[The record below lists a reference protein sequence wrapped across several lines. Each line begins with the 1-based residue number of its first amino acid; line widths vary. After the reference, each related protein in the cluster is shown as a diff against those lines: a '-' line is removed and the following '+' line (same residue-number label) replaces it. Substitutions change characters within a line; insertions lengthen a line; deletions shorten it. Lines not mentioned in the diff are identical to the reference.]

1 VVDGSHIPI
10 KTEEL
15 HSTGRQDDSFALS
28 KLDMA
33 SIAVD
38 RDAALQNHDEKIHI
52 LLARAVPPAWQIDG
66 PSKHVEIVSA
76 RLRAVEVFRFR
87 NGADRFRGTR
97 CHASKVSQI
106 LKKAIEI

>member
-1 VVDGSHIPI
+1 VVDGTHIPI

-28 KLDMA
+28 KLDSA

-38 RDAALQNHDEKIHI
+38 RDAALQNRDEKIHI
-52 LLARAVPPAWQIDG
+52 LPSQAVPPAWQVNS

-87 NGADRFRGTR
+87 NGADRLRGTW
-97 CHASKVSQI
+97 CHATQGVSMF
-106 LKKAIEI
+106 